1 MQAVQRSSDQET
13 LGRLRPA
20 VLRVLCQVGDI
31 GLPEQE
37 TRSCDVGGDCKIQR
51 RTWAGRYFGV
61 RAPEVGETPLSQ
73 AEVDYAVKIGFL
85 EYTRDT
91 WPVKRVHKEIGSWE
105 KKHLTHM
112 AKPTP
117 WEGLL

>member
-1 MQAVQRSSDQET
+1 MQAMQRSSDQET

-20 VLRVLCQVGDI
+20 MLGVLCQVGDI

-37 TRSCDVGGDCKIQR
+37 TRSIDVGCDSTIQR

-61 RAPEVGETPLSQ
+61 RAPEAGETPLSN
-73 AEVDYAVKIGFL
+73 AEVKYAVDIGLF

-91 WPVKRVHKEIGSWE
+91 WPVKRVHKEVGSWE
-105 KKHLTHM
+105 KKHLSHM
-112 AKPTP
+112 AKPSP